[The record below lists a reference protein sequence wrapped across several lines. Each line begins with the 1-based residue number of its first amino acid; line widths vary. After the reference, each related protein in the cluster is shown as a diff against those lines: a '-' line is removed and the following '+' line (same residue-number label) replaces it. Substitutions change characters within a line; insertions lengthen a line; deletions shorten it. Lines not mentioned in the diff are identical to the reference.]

1 MFSLKPNVTLTRGV
15 IRQCRHRLPFSTSKA
30 FSILSP
36 SQTQTRIQAPRER
49 TTQITNQLQRPY
61 ATMSNNKDLQLS
73 EVFDVKGK
81 VALVTGGGSGIG
93 LMITQTLAV
102 NGAKV
107 YIVGRTEEKLEKVVE
122 VHGKDIAG
130 EIIPIV
136 GNIATKDGVQ

>member
-1 MFSLKPNVTLTRGV
+1 MRNLCDVNHYSCAATRYLTTSHLRT
-15 IRQCRHRLPFSTSKA
+15 ILPSTQRQLRVHAQAR
-30 FSILSP
+30 
-36 SQTQTRIQAPRER
+36 TQ
-49 TTQITNQLQRPY
+49 QIAKQLQRPF
-61 ATMSNNKDLQLS
+61 ASMSNNQDLLLDQVFSVKD
-73 EVFDVKGK
+73 K

-122 VHGKDIAG
+122 VHGKGIAG
-130 EIIPIV
+130 QIIPIV